1 MAEGF
6 QACGYINVV
15 KAITMQQI
23 KTKSFYILIKGTF
36 NFPLAR

>member
-15 KAITMQQI
+15 KAFTMQQI
-23 KTKSFYILIKGTF
+23 KTKSWLKGHP
-36 NFPLAR
+36 NFP